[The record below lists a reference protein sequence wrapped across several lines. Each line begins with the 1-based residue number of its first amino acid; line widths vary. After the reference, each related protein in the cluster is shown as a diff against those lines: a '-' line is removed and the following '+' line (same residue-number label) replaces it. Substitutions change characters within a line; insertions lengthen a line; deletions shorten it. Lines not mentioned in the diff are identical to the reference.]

1 MKVIQLESV
10 DSTNAYAKL
19 LLETEHKSPFWIAAE
34 HQTNGRGRY
43 QRKWISYKGNLFCSR
58 VYSAGNALEHASNLS
73 FVAALAVAETLL
85 KFVSPELIKIKWPND
100 VLLRGKKVS
109 GILLE
114 SFNCRNKN
122 YIIIGIGINL
132 SHHPEGNLYPATNL
146 LDNISAKSFKLSPSG
161 ILDILIDRFETIN
174 EIYFKEGFTAIRE
187 QWLQLSHNIPGEVEV
202 KLLNEHFSGRATG
215 IDLNG
220 SLLVSL
226 PDGTIRN
233 VSAGDVFFGGEEDKD

>member
-1 MKVIQLESV
+1 MKIIQLESV

-19 LLETEHKSPFWIAAE
+19 LLETEHKSPFWITAE

-43 QRKWISYKGNLFCSR
+43 QRKWISDKGNLFCSG
-58 VYSAGNALEHASNLS
+58 VYSLGNDLKHASNLS
-73 FVAALAVAETLL
+73 FVLALAVAETLL

-114 SFNCRNKN
+114 SFNYRNIN

-132 SHHPEGNLYPATNL
+132 LHHPEGNLYPATNL
-146 LDNISAKSFKLSPSG
+146 LDHTSVKNFELSPLG
-161 ILDILIDRFETIN
+161 ILEILIDKFETIN
-174 EIYFKEGFTAIRE
+174 ETYLKEGFAAIRE
-187 QWLQLSHNIPGEVEV
+187 QWLQISYNIPGDVEV
-202 KLLNEHFSGRATG
+202 KLLNEHFSGKATG

-226 PDGTIRN
+226 SDGTIRT
-233 VSAGDVFFGGEEDKD
+233 VSAGEVFFSSKEGKD